1 MYTLEEIK
9 TGDVMVFESRL
20 SFQLFFVHNVDLNR
34 RVLSMSGVQVKP
46 VPYPF
51 KKSWGWIVSRKASE
65 EEKELFFLSIEKNG
79 YKFNRNNGVMKNV
92 NRV

>member
-9 TGDVMVFESRL
+9 TGDVMVYESRH
-20 SFQLFFVHNVDLNR
+20 SVQLFFVHNVDLNN

-46 VPYPF
+46 VPRPF
-51 KKSWGWIVSRKASE
+51 RKSLGWIVSRKASE
-65 EEKELFFLSIEKNG
+65 EEKELFFLSVEKNG
-79 YKFNRNNGVMKNV
+79 YKFNRNTGISRNV